1 MSSHQYAGVYIVR
14 PVINSIS
21 GRHTIT
27 EEDLGLP
34 KGTLPPEDVA
44 SLGSLI
50 TVDKEHLK
58 PFNSIRTRTKRLCE
72 SKGVRVGLGTVI
84 PSTELRATLD
94 QLEELKAEF
103 YDQKDKFLQTFSD
116 NLNSRLESHKKYAN
130 LIQASAPTK
139 DYVDQR
145 MHFAIDTLKVSDPSG
160 DPNSSVLSNTLNRP
174 GNDIG
179 HRLFQETVDFVQ
191 SAYNRSFKDTA
202 KVVRRNLTP
211 FRESLLPKLRSFQ
224 LLDSRCRTIADHL
237 ELMLSDA
244 EAAFS
249 ALARNDDKA
258 ITGPAYDH
266 FLDQLNR
273 MRSLPDIEALANSKP
288 VQAAVVAPPQ
298 PKPAPTPQTPKTEK
312 KIHGLPRN
320 PNLPARPGVQT
331 SVRKQVTF

>member
-1 MSSHQYAGVYIVR
+1 MSSHQYAGVYIIR

-34 KGTLPPEDVA
+34 KGTLPPDDVA

-94 QLEELKAEF
+94 QLEDLKDEF
-103 YDQKDKFLQTFSD
+103 YKEKEKFLKTFSD
-116 NLNSRLESHKKYAN
+116 NLNARLESHKKYAN
-130 LIQASAPTK
+130 LIQASAPSK

-160 DPNSSVLSNTLNRP
+160 DPNSSVLSSTLTRP

-224 LLDSRCRTIADHL
+224 LLDSRCRTVADHV
-237 ELMLSDA
+237 EQMLADA
-244 EAAFS
+244 EI
-249 ALARNDDKA
+249 ALKALPHDEEKA

-273 MRSLPDIEALANSKP
+273 MRSLPDLEALANSKP
-288 VQAAVVAPPQ
+288 ANVVVAPKVQPQ
-298 PKPAPTPQTPKTEK
+298 PTPKTETPK
-312 KIHGLPRN
+312 ADVPVRGLPRN
-320 PNLPARPGVQT
+320 PNRPAP
-331 SVRKQVTF
+331 SVVNTTGRKVITF